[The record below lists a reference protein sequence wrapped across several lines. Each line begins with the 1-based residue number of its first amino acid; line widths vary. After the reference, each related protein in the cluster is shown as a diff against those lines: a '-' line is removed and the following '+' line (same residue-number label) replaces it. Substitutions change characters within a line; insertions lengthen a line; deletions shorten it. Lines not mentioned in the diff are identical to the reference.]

1 MAEVTAS
8 HRIASHRIKHHDQ
21 NTTLYIMGLE
31 RIGGVLA

>member
-8 HRIASHRIKHHDQ
+8 HRIKHDDQ